1 MSEPQVPPR
10 DLDDA
15 LSRLRAFY
23 GPQPLP
29 PRDPFAL
36 YVWEVMNFHAAPLK
50 REAALAALRR
60 IPALT
65 PDSIWK
71 TPLAKLEA
79 AAGMAGPYLDER
91 VRALRAGADVF
102 RRNPALVKAITGPAL
117 GARRALKRLPQ
128 LGASGTARMHLFAGD
143 WPIIPVD
150 AVTARVVVRLGL
162 CAAEADVRRQAR
174 RVGCVLDALVP
185 RDLETRRRVVQLL
198 EHHGQSTCVEF
209 DPHCGVCPLADRC
222 AFAAARQGEG

>member
-1 MSEPQVPPR
+1 LEE
-10 DLDDA
+10 A
-15 LSRLRAFY
+15 LKRLRAFY

-71 TPLAKLEA
+71 TPLARLEA
-79 AAGMAGPYLDER
+79 AAGMAGPYQDER

-102 RRNPALVKAITGPAL
+102 RRQPALVKAITGPAL
-117 GARRALKRLPQ
+117 GARRALKQLPQ

-162 CAAEADVRRQAR
+162 CEAEPDVRRQAR
-174 RVGCVLDALVP
+174 RVRRVLDSLVP
-185 RDLETRRRVVQLL
+185 RDLDARRRVVQLL
-198 EHHGQSTCVEF
+198 EHHGQSTCAEF

-222 AFAAARQGEG
+222 PFAAAKQAGA